1 MRAASPSSPAAAGG
15 GSGVST
21 LTGRPQVA
29 VGDWI
34 SQWNAAG
41 AVPAGALRPAGGTP
55 SAKPSAEPGAEPN
68 AEPNAAPA
76 AEPAAERGG
85 VDPAAGWGQLV
96 GELVPAS
103 AEPELDELDD
113 ELDAADD
120 GPPPEVCPQV
130 GA

>member
-1 MRAASPSSPAAAGG
+1 MQAASPSSPAAAGG
-15 GSGVST
+15 GGGVSA
-21 LTGRPQVA
+21 LTGQPQVA

-41 AVPAGALRPAGGTP
+41 AVPADALRPAAGTP
-55 SAKPSAEPGAEPN
+55 SAKPS

-113 ELDAADD
+113 ELDAADG

>member
-1 MRAASPSSPAAAGG
+1 MQAASPSSPAAAGG
-15 GSGVST
+15 GGGVSA

-41 AVPAGALRPAGGTP
+41 AVPADALRPAAGTP
-55 SAKPSAEPGAEPN
+55 SAKPS